1 MAKPVT
7 PQDMFDLWQKMVN
20 PGAYPLQSLMFPVLD
35 AKEIEKKIAELEVV
49 EHWLKANLN
58 MLQLSIKSL
67 EYQRQMVKGGERVR
81 AAMESAEAPAPEAQ
95 PATGEAGE
103 EIPNPAL
110 WAWNMM
116 KQAGTEAAE
125 AMGRAVEAAGNTAR
139 EAAEEA
145 TKKVAPKR
153 KKTVRRKRKVS

>member
-35 AKEIEKKIAELEVV
+35 AKELEKKISELEVV

-81 AAMESAEAPAPEAQ
+81 AAMESPEAPAAEPGHGA
-95 PATGEAGE
+95 GGE
-103 EIPNPAL
+103 ETPNPAM

-116 KQAGTEAAE
+116 KQAGTDAAE

-145 TKKVAPKR
+145 TKKAVPRR
-153 KKTVRRKRKVS
+153 KTASRKRKAA